1 MTSFLQK
8 KFSDITISKKLY
20 FTVGV
25 MALLVT
31 IELCTLWFSV
41 STLSSVRA
49 FVNGEG
55 LWSKAQKDAVY
66 NLVIYAHSHNE
77 KNYDAFRDFLKVPLG
92 DNKARIEL
100 HKAKPDLEKARQGFI
115 EGRNHPDDV
124 DGMIDLIIRFHN
136 YSYLSKSLTAWEEA
150 EKKMEEL
157 VTIGDK
163 MHQAIQAK
171 ATSQAEIDQML
182 GQIETLNRQFTVYED
197 EFSFALVE
205 GSRRVENIILRL
217 LLTLS
222 LTIGTTSIIITISVS
237 RGIEK
242 GVKAIVDGADQVS
255 HGLLDTRVKVYSR
268 DEIGSIA
275 VSFNEMAEKLEQN
288 LHHIQELN
296 DSKNNLSRE
305 KEKAEASEKAKK
317 LFLAKMSHEIRTP
330 MNAILGFARLLEES
344 LTTKEQLEFIRIII
358 KSGDD
363 LLVILNDILDF
374 SRIDAG
380 KIVFVNEPFCPT
392 EIIKTTIQMTES
404 KARQKGLYLEYI
416 IDNKLPEK
424 LLGDAVRLS
433 QVLLNLVSN
442 AIKFTENG
450 GVKISVISLEETTDS
465 VLLDFGV
472 KDTGIGIYPD
482 QKERIFESFEQ
493 ATNDTVRK
501 FGGTGLGLS
510 IVKQLVEL
518 QKGEIFVN
526 SAPDQGADFHFRLSF
541 QKVKENERESTPQAP
556 AGILPSA
563 KGVSVLVAEDNPINQ
578 ALMLKILK
586 KQGFETDL
594 AENGLVAFKKF
605 ETGNFDIILMD
616 LQMPEMDGYE
626 ATHKIRTSN
635 HPKRDIPI
643 IALSAHIFKAE
654 YDRCL
659 EVGINDFISKPF
671 NTRELFEKMFRYLE
685 KSAQEKNYNP
695 QINNA

>member
-1 MTSFLQK
+1 MISFLQK

-31 IELCTLWFSV
+31 IELCALWFSV

-66 NLVIYAHSHNE
+66 NLVIYSHSHNE
-77 KNYDAFRDFLKVPLG
+77 KDYQAFRDFLKVPLG
-92 DNKARIEL
+92 DNKTRIEL
-100 HKAKPDLEKARQGFI
+100 HKPNPDLKKARQGFI
-115 EGRNHPDDV
+115 EGRNNPDDV
-124 DGMIDLIIRFHN
+124 DGMINLIIRFHN
-136 YSYLSKSLTAWEEA
+136 YSYLSKALTAWDGA
-150 EKKMEEL
+150 EKKMEQL
-157 VTIGDK
+157 IAIGDK
-163 MHQAIQAK
+163 MHQVIQTNTA
-171 ATSQAEIDQML
+171 SQAEIDQML
-182 GQIETLNRQFTVYED
+182 SQVETLNTQFTSYED
-197 EFSFALVE
+197 AFSFALVE
-205 GSRRVENIILRL
+205 GSRKVETNILRL

-222 LTIGTTSIIITISVS
+222 LTIGTTSILITISVS

-242 GVKAIVDGADQVS
+242 GVNAIVEGADLVS
-255 HGLLDTRVKVYSR
+255 HGLLNTRVKVYSR
-268 DEIGSIA
+268 DEIGAIA
-275 VSFNEMAEKLEQN
+275 TSFNEMAARLEQS
-288 LHHIQELN
+288 LYHIQELN

-344 LTTKEQLEFIRIII
+344 LTTKEQLEYIQIII

-380 KIVFVNEPFCPT
+380 KIVFDNQPFSPI
-392 EIIKTTIQMTES
+392 EVVKTTILMMEP
-404 KARQKGLYLEYI
+404 KAKQKGISLAYSF
-416 IDNKLPEK
+416 DAKLSDK
-424 LLGDAVRLS
+424 VLGDSVRLS
-433 QVLLNLVSN
+433 QILLNLVSN

-450 GVKISVISLEETTDS
+450 GVKVTVAVLEETFDN
-465 VLLDFGV
+465 VLLDFSI

-518 QKGEIFVN
+518 QKGDVFVI
-526 SAPDQGADFHFRLSF
+526 SKPDQGADFHFRLAF
-541 QKVKENERESTPQAP
+541 QKVKESVYNLPTETPARVLP
-556 AGILPSA
+556 KSGGI
-563 KGVSVLVAEDNPINQ
+563 SVLIAEDNHINQ
-578 ALMLKILK
+578 ALIIKVLR

-594 AENGLVAFKKF
+594 AENGLAALKKF
-605 ETGNFDIILMD
+605 EAGNFDIILMD
-616 LQMPEMDGYE
+616 LQMPGMDGYE
-626 ATHKIRTSN
+626 AAHKIRTSD
-635 HPKRDIPI
+635 HPNRDIPI

-671 NTRELFEKMFRYLE
+671 NTRELFEKMFRYLD
-685 KSAQEKNYNP
+685 KNVQEKNSTAET
-695 QINNA
+695 NNV

>member
-1 MTSFLQK
+1 MITFLQK

-25 MALLVT
+25 MAFLVT

-41 STLSSVRA
+41 NTLSSVRA

-77 KNYDAFRDFLKVPLG
+77 KDYQAFRDFLKVPLG
-92 DNKARIEL
+92 DNEARIEL
-100 HKAKPDLEKARQGFI
+100 NKAKPDLEKARQGFI
-115 EGRNHPDDV
+115 EGRNNTDDV
-124 DGMIDLIIRFHN
+124 DGMINLILRFHN
-136 YSYLSKSLTAWEEA
+136 YSYLSKSLTAWQEA
-150 EKKMEEL
+150 EKKVEQL
-157 VTIGDK
+157 IAIGDK
-163 MHQAIQAK
+163 MHQAIQTNA
-171 ATSQAEIDQML
+171 ASQAEIDRML
-182 GQIETLNRQFTVYED
+182 DQIETLNRQFTGYED

-205 GSRRVENIILRL
+205 GARKVENIILRL

-222 LTIGTTSIIITISVS
+222 LTIGTTSILITISVS
-237 RGIEK
+237 KGIEK
-242 GVKAIVDGADQVS
+242 SVKAIVDGADMIS

-288 LHHIQELN
+288 LHYIQELN
-296 DSKNNLSRE
+296 DSKNSLSRD

-344 LTTKEQLEFIRIII
+344 LTTNEQLEYISIII

-380 KIVFVNEPFCPT
+380 KIVFDNQPFSPT
-392 EIIKTTIQMTES
+392 EVVKTTILLMEA
-404 KARQKGLYLEYI
+404 KAKQKGLYLEHTL
-416 IDNKLPEK
+416 DSKMPQK
-424 LLGDAVRLS
+424 VLGDAVRLS

-442 AIKFTENG
+442 AIKFTEKG
-450 GVKISVISLEETTDS
+450 GVNISVIILKDTRDN
-465 VLLDFGV
+465 VLIDFGV
-472 KDTGIGIYPD
+472 KDTGIGISPD

-493 ATNDTVRK
+493 ATNETVRK

-518 QKGEIFVN
+518 QKGKVFVN
-526 SAPDQGADFHFRLSF
+526 SKLNRGADFHFRLSF
-541 QKVKENERESTPQAP
+541 QKVKETGCKLTTETP
-556 AGILPSA
+556 AGQLP
-563 KGVSVLVAEDNPINQ
+563 KGNGISVLIAEDNRINQ
-578 ALMLKILK
+578 TLILKILK
-586 KQGFETDL
+586 KQGFETEL
-594 AENGLVAFKKF
+594 ADNGLVALNKF
-605 ETGNFDIILMD
+605 ENKNFDIILMD

-626 ATHKIRTSN
+626 TAHKIRTSD
-635 HPKRDIPI
+635 HPNRDVPI
-643 IALSAHIFKAE
+643 IALSAHIFQTE

-671 NTRELFEKMFRYLE
+671 NANELFEKLFRQLHE
-685 KSAQEKNYNP
+685 NAQRKNTTPETNSV
-695 QINNA
+695 

>member
-77 KNYDAFRDFLKVPLG
+77 KDYQAFRDFLKVPLG
-92 DNKARIEL
+92 DNKTRVEL
-100 HKAKPDLEKARQGFI
+100 HKPDPDLEIARQGFI
-115 EGRNHPDDV
+115 EGRNNPDDV
-124 DGMIDLIIRFHN
+124 NGMINLIIRFHN
-136 YSYLSKSLTAWEEA
+136 YSYLNKALTAWEGA
-150 EKKMEEL
+150 EKKMEQL
-157 VTIGDK
+157 VAIGDK
-163 MHQAIQAK
+163 MHQAIQ
-171 ATSQAEIDQML
+171 TNTVSQAEIDQML
-182 GQIETLNRQFTVYED
+182 SQIEMLNTQFTTYED

-205 GSRRVENIILRL
+205 GSRKVETIILRL

-222 LTIGTTSIIITISVS
+222 LTIGTTSILITISVS

-242 GVKAIVDGADQVS
+242 GVKAIVEGADMVS
-255 HGLLDTRVKVYSR
+255 HGLLNTRVKVYSR
-268 DEIGSIA
+268 DEIGAIA
-275 VSFNEMAEKLEQN
+275 ISFNEMAARLEQS
-288 LHHIQELN
+288 LYRIQELN
-296 DSKNNLSRE
+296 VSKNNLSRE

-344 LTTKEQLEFIRIII
+344 LTTKEQLEYIQIII

-380 KIVFVNEPFCPT
+380 KIVFDNQPFCPA
-392 EIIKTTIQMTES
+392 EVVKTTILMMEP
-404 KARQKGLYLEYI
+404 KATQKGLYLKYTF
-416 IDNKLPEK
+416 DNQLPEK
-424 LLGDAVRLS
+424 VLGDAVRLS
-433 QVLLNLVSN
+433 QILLNLVSN

-450 GVKISVISLEETTDS
+450 GVSISVVILEETMDS

-472 KDTGIGIYPD
+472 KDTGIGIYPN

-493 ATNDTVRK
+493 ATNETIRQ

-518 QKGEIFVN
+518 QNGHVFVN
-526 SAPDQGADFHFRLSF
+526 SKPNHGSDFHFRLSF
-541 QKVKENERESTPQAP
+541 RKVQESANKVTTETTA
-556 AGILPSA
+556 
-563 KGVSVLVAEDNPINQ
+563 SVLPKARGISVLIAEDNQINQ
-578 ALMLKILK
+578 ALILK
-586 KQGFETDL
+586 VLRKQGFETDL
-594 AENGLVAFKKF
+594 AENGLAALRKF
-605 ETGNFDIILMD
+605 EAGNYDIILMD

-626 ATHKIRTSN
+626 AARNIRVSN
-635 HPKRDIPI
+635 HPNRDIPI

-654 YDRCL
+654 SDRCL
-659 EVGINDFISKPF
+659 EMGINDFISKPF
-671 NTRELFEKMFRYLE
+671 NTRELFEKMHHHLNKNARE
-685 KSAQEKNYNP
+685 KSFTP
-695 QINNA
+695 QTNNV